1 MPPSP
6 RQFLLD
12 GTITGPGVGLGGI
25 QPRGAAR
32 IRQLKVIKV
41 IASLSDS
48 IFVVP
53 NGQITAAADGGTN
66 REDES
71 ESGGFHASIRCP
83 TKSSPKVAEGGAGL
97 ATATSKRPTCGPTP
111 EQRLEVQ
118 RLVLLRLHAVV
129 RSHPQNPGRSGGC
142 RRRSAKALAH
152 QRATRCYA
160 QVPWRC
166 G

>member
-1 MPPSP
+1 
-6 RQFLLD
+6 
-12 GTITGPGVGLGGI
+12 
-25 QPRGAAR
+25 
-32 IRQLKVIKV
+32 V
-41 IASLSDS
+41 IASG
-48 IFVVP
+48 VP
-53 NGQITAAADGGTN
+53 KIGARTSAITAAGTTAFLIADFINSSSWAYRG
-66 REDES
+66 
-71 ESGGFHASIRCP
+71 P
-83 TKSSPKVAEGGAGL
+83 TKSSPKVAEGGAQL